1 MSSSL
6 PPLIA
11 AAEIRQRLGRIFPE
25 GTPNRGYCTREIAAN
40 TVFVM
45 LYVGAVADNDWI
57 TEL

>member
-11 AAEIRQRLGRIFPE
+11 AAEIRQRLVQIFPE